1 MTSIK
6 FLPQNELKELF
17 EQDYKL
23 MQENMFPD
31 SEDSLGF
38 NDLIQ
43 GLKTLNQKIN
53 YYELSKQK
61 DDIII

>member
-1 MTSIK
+1 
-6 FLPQNELKELF
+6 
-17 EQDYKL
+17 

-61 DDIII
+61 G